1 MKLFFE
7 NITDEIKIPMDFPL
21 DAVFEQAMEVFEQLP
36 EDDGSSFGI
45 VNDQNVMVQ
54 FRKYNQFMWLVE
66 IPDHSKHGVHQAI
79 CNRGQCIRIIED
91 LFSGA
96 DAMSV
101 TQFKFE
107 SYL

>member
-7 NITDEIKIPMDFPL
+7 NITEDFKVPMDFPL
-21 DAVFEQAMEVFEQLP
+21 EAVLEQALEVYENLP

-45 VNDQNVMVQ
+45 INDVNILVQ
-54 FRKYNQFMWLVE
+54 FSKYNSFMWLVE
-66 IPDHSKHGVHQAI
+66 IPDVSKHGVHQAI
-79 CNRGQCIRIIED
+79 CNRNQCIRIIED
-91 LFSGA
+91 LFSDA
-96 DAMSV
+96 DAMTV

>member
-7 NITDEIKIPMDFPL
+7 NITEDMKVPMDFPL
-21 DAVFEQAMEVFEQLP
+21 EAIFEQALEIFDQLP
-36 EDDGSSFGI
+36 QDDGSTFGI
-45 VNDQNVMVQ
+45 VNDQEIVVQ
-54 FRKYNQFMWLVE
+54 FSKYNKFMWLVE
-66 IPDHSKHGVHQAI
+66 IPDVSKHGIHQAI
-79 CNRGQCIRIIED
+79 CNQNQCVRIIED

-101 TQFKFE
+101 TEFKFE

>member
-1 MKLFFE
+1 MKLFFD
-7 NITDEIKIPMDFPL
+7 NISEQVKIPMDFPL
-21 DAVFEQAMEVFEQLP
+21 EAVLEQALEVFDQLP

-45 VNDQNVMVQ
+45 VNEQNIVVQ
-54 FRKYNQFMWLVE
+54 FYKFNAFMWMVE
-66 IPDHSKHGVHQAI
+66 IPDHSKHGIYQAI

-96 DAMSV
+96 DAMTV
-101 TQFKFE
+101 AQFKFE